1 MMNIEFYTTFPIEMK
16 QDKELLI
23 FRTRATS
30 DDNIQLEQQKH
41 ILERYIKTQKI
52 DFERNI
58 KNHKVIHKVFHT
70 CG

>member
-1 MMNIEFYTTFPIEMK
+1 MNIEFYTTFPIEMK

-52 DFERNI
+52 DFEI
-58 KNHKVIHKVFHT
+58 
-70 CG
+70 